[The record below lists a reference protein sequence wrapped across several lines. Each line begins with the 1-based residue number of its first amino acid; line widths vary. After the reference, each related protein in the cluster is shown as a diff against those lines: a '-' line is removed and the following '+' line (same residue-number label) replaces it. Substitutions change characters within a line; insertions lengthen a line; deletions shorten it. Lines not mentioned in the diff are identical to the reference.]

1 MFDWTCPGHRCKD
14 SPRVVSLGEAS
25 AGDFV
30 DVDTGL
36 PYILVTKYSQVWHIF
51 THLFLVRWTDFC

>member
-1 MFDWTCPGHRCKD
+1 LFCTNTAYLKKIIMFDWTCPGHRCKD

-36 PYILVTKYSQVWHIF
+36 PYILVTKYSQV
-51 THLFLVRWTDFC
+51 